1 MGLGLGR
8 QAAVVQS
15 SSDVTDQSRAEQ
27 RKQSGP
33 VCLCLSAESV
43 ALPALAA
50 AIALPLL
57 VQRPHSHFPGHL
69 TTSTKNFLQLS
80 TASTRKRSALPA
92 AAALRTL
99 SDQRAGRSIS
109 HSLSLM
115 FEVAQEMAAMAA
127 VVSFLLCAH
136 SLRLLSAT
144 AACTAAVGCEIHCRR
159 RQRRRAPECSCC
171 CIRM

>member
-50 AIALPLL
+50 AIAFPLL
-57 VQRPHSHFPGHL
+57 VQRPHTPTHNSL
-69 TTSTKNFLQLS
+69 TS
-80 TASTRKRSALPA
+80 PA
-92 AAALRTL
+92 T
-99 SDQRAGRSIS
+99 
-109 HSLSLM
+109 
-115 FEVAQEMAAMAA
+115 
-127 VVSFLLCAH
+127 
-136 SLRLLSAT
+136 
-144 AACTAAVGCEIHCRR
+144 
-159 RQRRRAPECSCC
+159 
-171 CIRM
+171 